1 MARTVVGIL
10 RGGTSSEYN
19 LSLKTGAVMLSA
31 LPEERY
37 ETKDILIDKAGMWH
51 MRGIPADPGRALS
64 HVDVVLNALHGG
76 VGEDG
81 TVQRLLE
88 RVGVP
93 YAGSRPLS
101 AALSLNKIRAREL
114 FRKGGIPIPRG
125 AAFSIEN
132 PMDTGEMARAVFAQ
146 FGPPYIVKPPM
157 EGAGSGILFVPTI
170 LELPDALGDLLDA
183 YGAALVEEYF
193 LCEKAT
199 LRLI

>member
-1 MARTVVGIL
+1 MARTIVGVL
-10 RGGTSSEYN
+10 RGGTSSEYP
-19 LSLKTGAVMLSA
+19 LSLKTGAAVMAA
-31 LPEERY
+31 LPEEGY
-37 ETKDILIDKAGMWH
+37 ETRDILIDKGGTWHLRGM
-51 MRGIPADPGRALS
+51 PADPHRALS

-114 FRKGGIPIPRG
+114 FRKAGIPTPRG
-125 AAFSIEN
+125 AAFSLEN
-132 PMDTGEMARAVFAQ
+132 PMGTDEMSRAVFSQ

-157 EGAGSGILFVPTI
+157 EGAGS
-170 LELPDALGDLLDA
+170 
-183 YGAALVEEYF
+183 
-193 LCEKAT
+193 
-199 LRLI
+199 